1 MLLTGTSGHLLRE
14 VPWKRNKG
22 SQVGSLAFRL
32 SAGGGRKARK
42 SRDAARTVYISHVPA
57 ATPHDD
63 ANIRS
68 ALSAPRIGTYV
79 QAARGDTVRAVELYG
94 WNARVSAAL
103 MLPAHFAEVTTRNAV
118 DEALTGVYGSRWP
131 WNPTFVQSL
140 PNPKGKGYNPR
151 RNLQLVAGHEPTTG
165 KVIAELKFVF
175 WQTMFT
181 ARHDGRVWGPQIGAL
196 FPNATIGAKALRGRV
211 YDDLDAIRQLRNR
224 IAHHEP
230 IFARDLSKDLAR
242 MLELVDLRSTATSRW
257 VRAMEDAT
265 TTLTERP

>member
-1 MLLTGTSGHLLRE
+1 M
-14 VPWKRNKG
+14 
-22 SQVGSLAFRL
+22 
-32 SAGGGRKARK
+32 SAGGGPKARK
-42 SRDAARTVYISHVPA
+42 SRDSAPTGYISHVPA

-63 ANIRS
+63 ANIRFS
-68 ALSAPRIGTYV
+68 LSTPRIGTYIK
-79 QAARGDTVRAVELYG
+79 AAGGDTARAVELYG
-94 WNARVSAAL
+94 WNARISAAL

-118 DEALTGVYGSRWP
+118 DEALTAVYGARWP

-140 PNPKGKGYNPR
+140 PNPKGKVYNPR
-151 RNLQLVAGHEPTTG
+151 RNLQVVASHEPTTG

-181 ARHDGRVWGPQIGAL
+181 ARHDGRVWAPQITTL
-196 FPNATIGAKALRGRV
+196 FPSATTSAKPLRGRI

-230 IFARDLSKDLAR
+230 IFTRNLSKDLAR
-242 MLELVDLRSTATSRW
+242 MLELVDLRSAATSTW
-257 VRAMEDAT
+257 LRAMEDAT

>member
-1 MLLTGTSGHLLRE
+1 M
-14 VPWKRNKG
+14 
-22 SQVGSLAFRL
+22 GSLAFRL
-32 SAGGGRKARK
+32 SAGGGPEARK
-42 SRDAARTVYISHVPA
+42 SHDAAPTGYISHVPA

-79 QAARGDTVRAVELYG
+79 TAAGGDAVRAVKLYG

-118 DEALTGVYGSRWP
+118 DEALTGVYGARWP

-151 RNLQLVAGHEPTTG
+151 RNLQVVAGHEPTTG

-181 ARHDGRVWGPQIGAL
+181 ARHDGRVWGPHIAAL
-196 FPNATIGAKALRGRV
+196 FPNATIAAKPLRSRV

-230 IFARDLSKDLAR
+230 IFTRDLTKDLAR
-242 MLELVDLRSTATSRW
+242 MLELVDLRSTATSTW
-257 VRAMEDAT
+257 LRAMEDAT
-265 TTLTERP
+265 TTLAERP